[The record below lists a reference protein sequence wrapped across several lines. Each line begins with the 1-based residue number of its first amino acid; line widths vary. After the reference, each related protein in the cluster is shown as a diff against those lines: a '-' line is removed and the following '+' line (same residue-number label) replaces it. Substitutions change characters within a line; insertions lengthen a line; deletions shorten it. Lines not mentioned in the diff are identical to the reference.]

1 TVYDPGKY
9 TVSGDPSGGRFIT
22 AFETPADTPFSD
34 YMFAPFSPLEIK
46 PGMEATIS
54 PYVYFPESKHDGQKP
69 FRLSVALDNGTELL
83 TPRDLTLD
91 AIPRN
96 THVKINIEMKST
108 DADASVTLLP
118 YTGVSLEPDFGL

>member
-1 TVYDPGKY
+1 
-9 TVSGDPSGGRFIT
+9 
-22 AFETPADTPFSD
+22 
-34 YMFAPFSPLEIK
+34 MFAPVSPIEIK
-46 PGMEATIS
+46 PGMEATLS
-54 PYVYFPESKHDGQKP
+54 PYVYFPESKQDRQKH

-91 AIPRN
+91 EIPRN

-108 DADASVTLLP
+108 DAKASVTLLP